1 MEAVRAGTIPI
12 TWSTADRC
20 SPVTFVSVSI
30 DCSSLRRTPGVS
42 DAIGG
47 DEMVGN
53 GEERKVREFLEKC
66 SREGNNWVNGRK
78 IKEGVIIT

>member
-1 MEAVRAGTIPI
+1 M
-12 TWSTADRC
+12 
-20 SPVTFVSVSI
+20 
-30 DCSSLRRTPGVS
+30 S

-66 SREGNNWVNGRK
+66 RREGNNWVNGRK